1 MTARL
6 GVAAVVA
13 VLAAFPQASGAG
25 DVDRS
30 LERAF
35 SRVSPEI
42 RSGTLADAKRNALAA
57 GLLSMD
63 RHAGLIFGPG
73 IEEPGP
79 SVKTKGR
86 GKSRADAKT
95 PRPPGDEAIVP
106 WLPLVRDHATGRF
119 YADLP
124 PSSPWRDY
132 GVSRGDEIL
141 KAAGFD
147 VPGLADVGQVFL
159 AEQIG
164 CSAPNNGEAA
174 RAPAAAQPRSFE
186 LVHARADGS
195 VQSSAI
201 PCGTFGGGPGGIEP
215 EVSHRTLPD
224 GTPLVRVSQVGAKA
238 ADAFGEA
245 LGALAAKTRPQRLIV
260 DLRGNPGGSVGEV
273 IEVLGMLLPQGTV
286 AFIRTR
292 ASGPADT
299 LTAWPLRDTDKAWTR
314 VPIAVLVD
322 GGSASAA
329 ELIAASLKSS
339 GARIFGSATHG
350 KAVGQGMVSLPSG
363 KASVTLFK
371 VSVPGVPSWQ
381 DTGLSPDVETPTPT
395 GRSVRVRSGLPRMA
409 EPFKRP
415 AEAEID
421 DAQTKAAEWLR
432 TAPPR
437 FPATAQRSNP
447 FFEREFPRF

>member
-13 VLAAFPQASGAG
+13 VLAALPQACGAG

-63 RHAGLIFGPG
+63 RHAGLLFEPG
-73 IEEPGP
+73 IAGPGP

-86 GKSRADAKT
+86 GKSRADAKR
-95 PRPPGDEAIVP
+95 PQPPGDEAVVP

-124 PSSPWRDY
+124 PSSPWRDH

-159 AEQIG
+159 AGQIG
-164 CSAPNNGEAA
+164 CSAPNDA
-174 RAPAAAQPRSFE
+174 APAQGRSFE

-201 PCGTFGGGPGGIEP
+201 PCGTFDGIEP

-238 ADAFGEA
+238 ADALEGA
-245 LGALAAKTRPQRLIV
+245 LGALEAKTRPQRLIV
-260 DLRGNPGGSVGEV
+260 DLRGNPGGGVGEV
-273 IEVLGMLLPQGTV
+273 IEALGMLLPQGTV

-395 GRSVRVRSGLPRMA
+395 VRPVRVRSGLPRMA